1 MRLPVIPRCG
11 AAVRSVPVPAQP
23 SEEREAAC
31 YPLPVLHHALARNR
45 SGQPAPPKQRGP
57 GPNFTEENL
66 SEISPVPSSRL
77 NGFRR
82 APQLFRPRQPSV
94 TTTRCPSPRVLRIFK
109 RNQSWLELLP
119 SMFVDCVNRRPSV
132 PQWTALDGAMAK
144 GGQDT
149 GMATAGCHC
158 LPNGF
163 RIPLPCDTAE
173 NFGGLNRCT
182 AGCHDA
188 RVQLCC
194 FFRLPSTATK
204 CASRSADLRLTVSP
218 AHCAPNRPRSFVSR
232 CVSPSDSLASP
243 RLTSPRI
250 AVPRKL
256 ARSLQHAAATAATLC
271 PADPVPHISAIRRLV
286 SRPVSPAAASSR
298 RGGKDSSSSQR
309 EKKNL
314 AEQPGTD
321 AVLSTTATAALHS
334 STAAIWS
341 PATRLLLSALQAC
354 RQTVHSGRCGAPSPR
369 RHPRAIYRGTPPS
382 HSLAVTSSP
391 SSRSPFSPFLH

>member
-1 MRLPVIPRCG
+1 MTLVCSCAAFFGCQVRRQSVHPALQICG
-11 AAVRSVPVPAQP
+11 SLF
-23 SEEREAAC
+23 
-31 YPLPVLHHALARNR
+31 PLLTVHLIALAR
-45 SGQPAPPKQRGP
+45 SC
-57 GPNFTEENL
+57 L
-66 SEISPVPSSRL
+66 VRL
-77 NGFRR
+77 
-82 APQLFRPRQPSV
+82 AKRQ
-94 TTTRCPSPRVLRIFK
+94 
-109 RNQSWLELLP
+109 
-119 SMFVDCVNRRPSV
+119 
-132 PQWTALDGAMAK
+132 
-144 GGQDT
+144 
-149 GMATAGCHC
+149 
-158 LPNGF
+158 
-163 RIPLPCDTAE
+163 
-173 NFGGLNRCT
+173 
-182 AGCHDA
+182 
-188 RVQLCC
+188 
-194 FFRLPSTATK
+194 
-204 CASRSADLRLTVSP
+204 
-218 AHCAPNRPRSFVSR
+218 
-232 CVSPSDSLASP
+232 P

-369 RHPRAIYRGTPPS
+369 RHPRAIYRSTPPS
-382 HSLAVTSSP
+382 HSLAATPSP